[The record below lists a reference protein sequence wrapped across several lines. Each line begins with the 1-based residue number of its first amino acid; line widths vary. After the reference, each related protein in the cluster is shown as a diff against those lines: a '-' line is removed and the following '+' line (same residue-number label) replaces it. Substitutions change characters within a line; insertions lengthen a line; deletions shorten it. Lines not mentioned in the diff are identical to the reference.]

1 MKKGT
6 FMIVKVGTPTSDGTP
21 EMDNMN
27 EANIVNP
34 CLMLDHAVTGIHYAC
49 SQSDL
54 PDGKCEE
61 RTTKSGVAVNVCAC
75 NSDDFCNY
83 KNWPMKKVEPELV
96 SDNIITP
103 ITITANAASIIVPF
117 FAILIPI
124 FFIAN
129 FYAFPRT

>member
-1 MKKGT
+1 
-6 FMIVKVGTPTSDGTP
+6 
-21 EMDNMN
+21 
-27 EANIVNP
+27 
-34 CLMLDHAVTGIHYAC
+34 MLDHAVTGIHYAC

-54 PDGKCEE
+54 PDGKCQE

-83 KNWPMKKVEPELV
+83 KNWPTKKIEPELV

-103 ITITANAASIIVPF
+103 ITITANTASIIAPF
-117 FAILIPI
+117 FTIFVPI
-124 FFIAN
+124 VFIAH